1 MIHNTNRPLST
12 LSPHTSMA
20 SGDLPILVRDLMT
33 VGVLTCPPDT
43 SIPELAQ
50 LLLTYELDD
59 VIVLDEGKAL
69 GTVGQEQLVAALHR
83 DDARSLKAID
93 ILREGI
99 PQIPPDIPI
108 LAAAQIM
115 RDLKVRTLFLMHH
128 AGGIEY
134 PAAAIGYK
142 HLLRYL
148 AAENADQLRDLGIRA
163 IRESPLEA
171 FQRRRD
177 LARLR
182 IKQSKP

>member
-1 MIHNTNRPLST
+1 
-12 LSPHTSMA
+12 MA
-20 SGDLPILVRDLMT
+20 SGDLPVLVRDLMT

-43 SIPELAQ
+43 PITDLAQ
-50 LLLTYELDD
+50 RLLAHDLDD
-59 VIVLDEGKAL
+59 VIVLDQGKAL

-83 DDARSLKAID
+83 DDARTLKAID
-93 ILREGI
+93 IMQEGV

-148 AAENADQLRDLGIRA
+148 AADSPDQLRDLGIRA
-163 IRESPLEA
+163 ARESPLEA

-182 IKQSKP
+182 IKESKP